1 LASHCGW
8 HNVIFTSRYDFYSS
22 SSKASSQRYN
32 IWGSKEIMKQENK
45 SLLRRIFRRG
55 IWENFSTALILI
67 GVFMLMQPFAMWMY
81 TYSFIVIL
89 IGTIGF
95 VITSH
100 FPD

>member
-1 LASHCGW
+1 
-8 HNVIFTSRYDFYSS
+8 
-22 SSKASSQRYN
+22 
-32 IWGSKEIMKQENK
+32 MQEK
-45 SLLRRIFRRG
+45 SLMRKIFRRVY
-55 IWENFSTALILI
+55 WENLSTVLILI
-67 GVFMLMQPFAMWMY
+67 GVFMLLQPFAMWMY

>member
-1 LASHCGW
+1 
-8 HNVIFTSRYDFYSS
+8 
-22 SSKASSQRYN
+22 
-32 IWGSKEIMKQENK
+32 MQEEK
-45 SLLRRIFRRG
+45 SLMRKIFRRVY
-55 IWENFSTALILI
+55 WENLSTILILV
-67 GVFMLMQPFAMWMY
+67 GVFMLLQPFAMWMF